1 MILLTIVN
9 VIVLIIDIFFI
20 RVSINNIREVKEIQS
35 LNKKIQNLNNEEL
48 ESFSDK

>member
-9 VIVLIIDIFFI
+9 VIVLIIDIFCI